1 MDWLNL
7 PVIALALGALVVV
20 VAFVYFVPVGL
31 WITALFSGV
40 RVGLGTLIGMRL
52 RKVNPHEIIRPL
64 ISATKAGLQLD
75 IGQMEAHYLAGGDVG
90 RVVTALISA
99 DRANIDLTWR
109 RATAIDLAGR
119 DVLEAVR
126 VSVNPKVIQTP
137 RISAVAK
144 DGIQLI
150 AVARVTVRANID
162 RLVNER
168 HVNVIDRA
176 GYQAVL
182 DGPGPMISLTVHTG
196 NWDLLAAHIKASTDR
211 PGLGIYDPPD
221 NPAQAALLKKA
232 RQSYMGEAISGEGA
246 ARGVFKH
253 LTQKDRATLY
263 ILVDERRE
271 LQVWFPTFGRELM
284 PSGNLSVAL
293 RLARKVGAKFL
304 PFYLARTDGPYFD
317 LHWHPP
323 LDPQD

>member
-1 MDWLNL
+1 MLSNPFLFALLRLLPASIASWLGGWL
-7 PVIALALGALVVV
+7 SVTFARP
-20 VAFVYFVPVGL
+20 
-31 WITALFSGV
+31 
-40 RVGLGTLIGMRL
+40 RMKMRDA
-52 RKVNPHEIIRPL
+52 R
-64 ISATKAGLQLD
+64 A
-75 IGQMEAHYLAGGDVG
+75 
-90 RVVTALISA
+90 
-99 DRANIDLTWR
+99 RANLAILRPDLPPAEREAMLTR
-109 RATAIDLAGR
+109 RWFNIGR
-119 DVLEAVR
+119 TLGE
-126 VSVNPKVIQTP
+126 
-137 RISAVAK
+137 
-144 DGIQLI
+144 L
-150 AVARVTVRANID
+150 ANID

-271 LQVWFPTFGRELM
+271 FQVWFPTFGRELA

-304 PFYLARTDGPYFD
+304 PFYLARTNGPHFD

-323 LDPQD
+323 LDPRTTSDADIVATLDRFLGQACIDHADQWLALHDMDLTQPGHMPPAPPAM

>member
-1 MDWLNL
+1 MLSNPFLFALLRLLPASIASWLGGWL
-7 PVIALALGALVVV
+7 SVTFARP
-20 VAFVYFVPVGL
+20 
-31 WITALFSGV
+31 
-40 RVGLGTLIGMRL
+40 RMKL
-52 RKVNPHEIIRPL
+52 RDAR
-64 ISATKAGLQLD
+64 A
-75 IGQMEAHYLAGGDVG
+75 
-90 RVVTALISA
+90 
-99 DRANIDLTWR
+99 RANLAILRPDLPQAEREAMLTR
-109 RATAIDLAGR
+109 RWFNIGR
-119 DVLEAVR
+119 TLGE
-126 VSVNPKVIQTP
+126 
-137 RISAVAK
+137 
-144 DGIQLI
+144 L
-150 AVARVTVRANID
+150 ANID

-221 NPAQAALLKKA
+221 NPGQAALLKKA

-271 LQVWFPTFGRELM
+271 FQVWFPTFGRDLA

-304 PFYLARTDGPYFD
+304 PFYLARTDGPHFD
-317 LHWHPP
+317 LHWNPP
-323 LDPQD
+323 LDPRIDSDADIVATLDRFLGKACIDHADQWLALHDMDLTLPGHMPPILPANAPPAM